1 MNGVNSSTHTENVM
15 TWWRAV
21 YLGAICA
28 SGVITLIGLAG
39 YTTTLIRSVRNVANG
54 PTAASK

>member
-1 MNGVNSSTHTENVM
+1 M

-21 YLGAICA
+21 YLGVIAA
-28 SGVITLIGLAG
+28 SGVVTLIGLAG
-39 YTTTLIRSVRNVANG
+39 YTTTRIRPAHNAANG